1 MATYISVKDE
11 RMEMAPE
18 VPPFF
23 SMSELERFVEGQ
35 PAFLHLHDGSMLV
48 YNDVFYEIGVEKN
61 KTATRLAH
69 ALIPSNTWIAGS
81 VLYLTAQDFTERHL
95 EMLAEEVRK
104 LPEGTFQLYM
114 LRFEVRDER
123 GRYLY
128 DNMFVVY
135 VRNELELHMRIAAIA
150 TSKAQGQKFLG
161 ADKRTHGLTI
171 MHEHLPATVGTDLS
185 RPGGGEGQ
193 RMGDDSFR

>member
-11 RMEMAPE
+11 RMEIAPE

-69 ALIPSNTWIAGS
+69 ALIPSNTWLAGS

-95 EMLAEEVRK
+95 EMLAEEVRE
-104 LPEGTFQLYM
+104 LPQGTFQLYM

-150 TSKAQGQKFLG
+150 TNKARGQAFLS
-161 ADKRTHGLTI
+161 AEKRPHGLAI
-171 MHEHLPATVGTDLS
+171 KHDHLPAIIKVPEVRTKD
-185 RPGGGEGQ
+185 E
-193 RMGDDSFR
+193 